1 MSGEPRQNRTQ
12 FVVIALIFGIPLLAA
27 ALMYQAGIWRP
38 AGKTNNGALLLPI
51 LSLAETLPE
60 SPLHSA
66 AEKKWLM
73 LYVNSGDC
81 GPTCRDAL
89 LRLRQSRLMLGN
101 EMNRVERIFLH
112 GNTPPDTVFLNEHH
126 AGLKTI
132 TDARLDELLTRKRPA
147 GLIDGGI
154 YLVDPLGNLVMY
166 FTPEISPGDMV
177 DDIKHLLDLSRIG

>member
-1 MSGEPRQNRTQ
+1 MNGEPRRNRTQ
-12 FVVIALIFGIPLLAA
+12 FIVIALIFGVPLLVA
-27 ALMYQAGIWRP
+27 ALMYQSGAWRP

-60 SPLHSA
+60 SPLHSV

-73 LYVNSGDC
+73 LYVNTGAC
-81 GPTCRDAL
+81 GQPCQEAL

-101 EMNRVERIFLH
+101 EMNRVERVFLH
-112 GNTPPDTVFLNEHH
+112 GKTPPDKVFLNEHH
-126 AGLKTI
+126 AGLRTI
-132 TDARLDELLTRKRPA
+132 TDARLDELLTRKRPVE
-147 GLIDGGI
+147 LVDGGI

-166 FTPEISPGDMV
+166 FTPDIPPGDMV